1 MSHRFTDLTFRGL
14 GTQPPVNWIVA
25 GASVKGAPYRLIT
38 PAPTVP
44 ADWPTEAEIAAICAQ
59 KKADLFAKA
68 IRALIDDGDWAIY
81 TMFGYIAERQEERR
95 DHNEYL

>member
-14 GTQPPVNWIVA
+14 GTQPPNWIAA
-25 GASVKGAPYRLIT
+25 GVSVGGAPYRVIT
-38 PAPTVP
+38 PP
-44 ADWPTEAEIAAICAQ
+44 ADWPTEAEIEAICAQ

-81 TMFGYIAERQEERR
+81 TIFAQLENQLEEQQEERR
-95 DHNEYL
+95 GSL